1 MRPNVRSALIPDCAE
16 RRLPESGDRLL
27 EDEYRLEVCC
37 QQMGVGGWVA
47 EAATA
52 VSYVRFWFEVRG
64 EATRRV
70 FEAGDA
76 MRPRLRAKLVSHLR
90 RSRFFLRFF
99 PGLPAWA
106 SLCRAYGAGAAAC
119 VRRSD
124 GGNAARRV

>member
-1 MRPNVRSALIPDCAE
+1 M
-16 RRLPESGDRLL
+16 
-27 EDEYRLEVCC
+27 
-37 QQMGVGGWVA
+37 A

-76 MRPRLRAKLVSHLR
+76 VRPRLRAKLVSHLR

-106 SLCRAYGAGAAAC
+106 SLCRAYGAGVAIFVGERAGETPALLKP
-119 VRRSD
+119 
-124 GGNAARRV
+124 